1 MINKRLLVKN
11 LLAHNDENSFY
22 DKKRQLNLH
31 TKEGKAKF
39 LKHICALSNSNP
51 TNTSFIVVGVEDE
64 TNEIVGDNF
73 FDDSRIQNLVNAYL
87 ENPPKI
93 QYENVP
99 FPNLPPD
106 KVVGLVSIKPNGK
119 VSKFK
124 KNIHTITANSTF
136 IRIGSNTMPT
146 EEKVAFSKMNTE
158 TVISIENNSRNSI
171 EHTLESVLDF
181 INKTHK
187 DLASEYKVFKEL
199 FVVCWAGNKKKVK
212 DKVYYS
218 RVDIELVNEQVKLF
232 YSALDEISIS
242 YDKDSF
248 LITEY
253 VKLGLND
260 KTSYYPLEK
269 VKITFFDNGYYKID
283 TEFLFEPPQYNR
295 KMLHH
300 IYNSTLTLLQKMAKE
315 ITLNLQEK
323 KDVENIPS
331 ILMICYLNDF
341 KEAKQKLID
350 AKLILK
356 HYENPEVYIAF
367 KEALRV
373 LRKMKYNKNE

>member
-64 TNEIVGDNF
+64 TNEIVGDDF

-124 KNIHTITANSTF
+124 KNIHTILANSTF
-136 IRIGSNTMPT
+136 IRVGSNTMPT
-146 EEKVAFSKMNTE
+146 EEKVAFSKINTE

-171 EHTLESVLDF
+171 EHTLQSVLDF
-181 INKTHK
+181 INNTHK
-187 DLASEYKVFKEL
+187 DLPSEYKVFKEL

-212 DKVYYS
+212 DKIYYS

-242 YDKDSF
+242 YDKESF
-248 LITEY
+248 IITEY

-269 VKITFFDNGYYKID
+269 LKITFFDNGYYKMD
-283 TEFLFEPPQYNR
+283 SEFLFEPPQYNR
-295 KMLHH
+295 KMLYH
-300 IYNSTLTLLQKMAKE
+300 IYNATLALIQKMTKKSSL
-315 ITLNLQEK
+315 TTQEK
-323 KDVENIPS
+323 RDVENVPS
-331 ILMICYLNDF
+331 VLMICFLNGFDD
-341 KEAKQKLID
+341 AKQKLID
-350 AKLILK
+350 AKLVLK
-356 HYENPEVYIAF
+356 QYENPEVYIAF